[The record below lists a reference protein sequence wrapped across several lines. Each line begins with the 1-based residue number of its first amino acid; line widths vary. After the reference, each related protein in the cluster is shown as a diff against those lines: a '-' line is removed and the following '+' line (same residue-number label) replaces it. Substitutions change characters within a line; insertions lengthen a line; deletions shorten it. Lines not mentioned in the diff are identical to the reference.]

1 MYINLVEY
9 LQDHGLPAK
18 RDGKQIQTLKIQTLN
33 QYMDKN
39 GVYHSEPIRIPATWQ
54 TVREFLGY

>member
-18 RDGKQIQTLKIQTLN
+18 RDGKQIQTLN